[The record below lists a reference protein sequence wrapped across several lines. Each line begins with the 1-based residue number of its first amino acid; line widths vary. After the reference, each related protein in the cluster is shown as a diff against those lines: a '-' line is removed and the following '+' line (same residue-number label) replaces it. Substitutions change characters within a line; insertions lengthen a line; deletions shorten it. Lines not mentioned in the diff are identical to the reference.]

1 MRVSATIGVV
11 FLLSLGSGAVL
22 AQDNQPA
29 EPQVTEPQ
37 VTQPQASPPQSDQQP
52 SESRDPV
59 ADMVGAWELSNAD
72 HDKICKLNFR
82 KDTAPN
88 GYKLDLDKNCANVF
102 PSTKDVVAW
111 TIDKFGNLRL
121 LDGSGDAALELS
133 QVEGGMFD
141 GFKPEEGRYV
151 LQAAAAVQTRSA
163 DDMIGD
169 WAIERGAGKPICLLT
184 LANTPAPTGGDYLT
198 ITLKPGCDVLVTR
211 FGPTAWRM
219 DNSDLVLSSTRG
231 QSWHFEENDLNTW
244 QRVPGTPDPVLLIRQ
259 GG

>member
-37 VTQPQASPPQSDQQP
+37 VTQPQASPPQSDQQQ

-59 ADMVGAWELSNAD
+59 SDMVGAWELSNAD

-121 LDGSGDAALELS
+121 LDGSG
-133 QVEGGMFD
+133 GC
-141 GFKPEEGRYV
+141 
-151 LQAAAAVQTRSA
+151 
-163 DDMIGD
+163 
-169 WAIERGAGKPICLLT
+169 GA
-184 LANTPAPTGGDYLT
+184 
-198 ITLKPGCDVLVTR
+198 
-211 FGPTAWRM
+211 
-219 DNSDLVLSSTRG
+219 
-231 QSWHFEENDLNTW
+231 
-244 QRVPGTPDPVLLIRQ
+244 
-259 GG
+259 

>member
-1 MRVSATIGVV
+1 MRCSATIGIV
-11 FLLSLGSGAVL
+11 FLLGLSGGVF
-22 AQDNQPA
+22 AQDN
-29 EPQVTEPQ
+29 QVTEPQ
-37 VTQPQASPPQSDQQP
+37 VTQPQTSPSQDQQTQ
-52 SESRDPV
+52 STDPV
-59 ADMVGAWELSNAD
+59 ADMIGAWELSNAD

-88 GYKLDLDKNCANVF
+88 GYKLDVDKNCPNVF
-102 PSTKDVVAW
+102 PSTKDIVAW
-111 TIDKFGNLRL
+111 SIDNFGGLRL
-121 LDGSGDAALELS
+121 LDSGGGAVIELAG
-133 QVEGGMFD
+133 VEGGMFD

-163 DDMIGD
+163 DDLIGD

-184 LANTPAPTGGDYLT
+184 LANAPAPTGGDYLT
-198 ITLKPGCDVLVTR
+198 LKLKPGCDVLVTR

-219 DNSDLVLSSTRG
+219 DNGDLVLSSARG

-244 QRVPGTPDPVLLIRQ
+244 QRIPGTPDPVLLVRQ